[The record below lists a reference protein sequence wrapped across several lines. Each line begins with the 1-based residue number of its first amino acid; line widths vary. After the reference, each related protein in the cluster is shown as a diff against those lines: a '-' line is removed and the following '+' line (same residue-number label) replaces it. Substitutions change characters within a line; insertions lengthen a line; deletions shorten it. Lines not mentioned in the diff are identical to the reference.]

1 MSKEQLID
9 VELEEGDEKTTV
21 KIMVKKPTN
30 AVMTAAQRKGAL
42 IWTQCIQEGVMTK
55 KELEKILE
63 ARGIWSKAKDKEQT
77 DILDAISTMEK
88 KLYLGSR
95 GQKLKTSDGK
105 KIAIDMRRKR
115 IELRDLLAEKIS
127 LEQNTAESLSD
138 NAKFDYIVANCTFDV
153 HEQPIYANM
162 DDYSNRSD
170 DPIAFAA
177 AQALAQMMY
186 ALDKDFED
194 KLPENKFL
202 KKFEYVNTDL
212 HLVDKDGH
220 TVDVD
225 GRLVNEEGFFINDD
239 GKRTDKDGN
248 LLDEDGL
255 YVPTNEY
262 EVDDRP
268 KKKRASKKKAAPKA
282 AVAEAEESV
291 EPAEPAEPEVTED
304 ETPEDTLD

>member
-1 MSKEQLID
+1 MSKDKLID
-9 VELEEGDEKTTV
+9 VELEEGDEKKTV

-30 AVMTAAQRKGAL
+30 AVMTAAQRKGAI

-55 KELEKILE
+55 KELDKILE
-63 ARGIWSKAKDKEQT
+63 ERGIWSKAKDAEQT
-77 DILDAISTMEK
+77 SILESITDMEK
-88 KLYLGSR
+88 QLYIGNR
-95 GQKLKTSDGK
+95 GKLKTSDGK

-153 HEQPIYANM
+153 NEQPIYRDM

-202 KKFEYVNTDL
+202 KKFEYVNKDL

-220 TVDVD
+220 KVDVD
-225 GRLVNEEGFFINDD
+225 GRLVSEEGFFLSAD
-239 GKRTDKDGN
+239 GERTDKEGN

-255 YVPTNEY
+255 YIPTNEY

-268 KKKRASKKKAAPKA
+268 KKKRATKKK
-282 AVAEAEESV
+282 
-291 EPAEPAEPEVTED
+291 
-304 ETPEDTLD
+304 

>member
-1 MSKEQLID
+1 
-9 VELEEGDEKTTV
+9 
-21 KIMVKKPTN
+21 
-30 AVMTAAQRKGAL
+30 
-42 IWTQCIQEGVMTK
+42 MTK
-55 KELEKILE
+55 KELDKILE
-63 ARGIWSKAKDKEQT
+63 ERGIWSKAKDAEQT
-77 DILDAISTMEK
+77 SILESITDMEK
-88 KLYLGSR
+88 QLYIGNR
-95 GQKLKTSDGK
+95 GKLKTSDGK

-153 HEQPIYANM
+153 NEQPIYRDM

-202 KKFEYVNTDL
+202 KKFEYVNKDL

-220 TVDVD
+220 KVDVD
-225 GRLVNEEGFFINDD
+225 GRLVSEEGFFLSAD
-239 GKRTDKDGN
+239 GERTDKEGN

-255 YVPTNEY
+255 YIPTNEY

-268 KKKRASKKKAAPKA
+268 KKKRATKKKTEQ
-282 AVAEAEESV
+282 VS
-291 EPAEPAEPEVTED
+291 EVTED
-304 ETPEDTLD
+304 KTPEENSD

>member
-1 MSKEQLID
+1 MSTEKLID
-9 VELEEGDEKTTV
+9 VELEEGDDKKTV

-63 ARGIWSKAKDKEQT
+63 DRGIWSKAKEKEQA

-88 KLYLGSR
+88 QLYIGNR
-95 GQKLKTSDGK
+95 GKLKTSEGK

-138 NAKFDYIVANCTFDV
+138 NAKFDYIVANCTFAANG
-153 HEQPIYANM
+153 EAIYDNM

-177 AQALAQMMY
+177 AQALATMMY

-212 HLVDKDGH
+212 HLVNKDGQK
-220 TVDVD
+220 VDVD
-225 GRLVNEEGFFINDD
+225 GRRVNEEGFFVNDD
-239 GKRTDKDGN
+239 GERTDRDGH

-268 KKKRASKKKAAPKA
+268 KKRRAPKKKAEPKE
-282 AVAEAEESV
+282 AVEAIEV
-291 EPAEPAEPEVTED
+291 IEVTEE
-304 ETPEDTLD
+304 ETPEENSD

>member
-1 MSKEQLID
+1 
-9 VELEEGDEKTTV
+9 
-21 KIMVKKPTN
+21 
-30 AVMTAAQRKGAL
+30 
-42 IWTQCIQEGVMTK
+42 
-55 KELEKILE
+55 
-63 ARGIWSKAKDKEQT
+63 
-77 DILDAISTMEK
+77 
-88 KLYLGSR
+88 
-95 GQKLKTSDGK
+95 
-105 KIAIDMRRKR
+105 MRRKR

-153 HEQPIYANM
+153 NEQPIYRDM

-202 KKFEYVNTDL
+202 KKFEYVNKDL

-220 TVDVD
+220 KVDVD
-225 GRLVNEEGFFINDD
+225 GRLVSEEGFFLSAD
-239 GKRTDKDGN
+239 GERTDKEGN

-255 YVPTNEY
+255 YIPTNEY

-268 KKKRASKKKAAPKA
+268 KKKRATKKKTEQ
-282 AVAEAEESV
+282 VS
-291 EPAEPAEPEVTED
+291 EVTED
-304 ETPEDTLD
+304 KTPEENSD